1 MKTCRCGTTGEENF
15 YRSAREKDGFTFY
28 CKTCIAKQRKATYW
42 RKYPEGKG
50 KIGAKPGNKNAQK
63 HGRYSEQYKK
73 RVERPSKKSTPTFID
88 SLLRQKW
95 SLAALPER

>member
-1 MKTCRCGTTGEENF
+1 MKTCKCGVSGEDNF
-15 YRSAREKDGFTFY
+15 YRHKGMPDGLQFY
-28 CKTCIAKQRKATYW
+28 CKACIAKQRKATYW

-50 KIGAKPGNKNAQK
+50 KIGAKLGNKNAQK

-73 RVERPSKKSTPTFID
+73 RVERQSKKSTTTFMD